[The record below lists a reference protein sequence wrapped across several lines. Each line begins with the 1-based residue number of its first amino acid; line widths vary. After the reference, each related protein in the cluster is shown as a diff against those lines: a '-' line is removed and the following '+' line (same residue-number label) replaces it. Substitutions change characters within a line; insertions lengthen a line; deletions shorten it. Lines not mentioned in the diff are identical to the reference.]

1 MTTPSIDATSRCTPE
16 HGRVAQ
22 RPYRVSGATAADLAD
37 AITLLGPRREGRRF
51 AALTLWTLRWSFQP
65 AFAGGAWRAVD
76 VHVDLDVVVHMPE
89 WRPPRTAPD
98 ALVASWRSYVV
109 ALAEHEGGHVAIA
122 RDAARDVAALLA
134 TTTSSTASELA
145 LLVDDGARGLVA
157 AAREAELA
165 YDAETRHG
173 HTQGARWDGAAGGAW
188 HGASLCP
195 GTAIAAAAPTAA
207 IRGDGPASARFA
219 CPDRAI
225 TAGHEP

>member
-1 MTTPSIDATSRCTPE
+1 MTTPALHPDARSNPE

-37 AITLLGPRREGRRF
+37 AIALLGPRREGRRF

-65 AFAGGAWRAVD
+65 AFSGGAWRAND

-98 ALVASWRSYVV
+98 ALVAAWRSYVV

-122 RDAARDVAALLA
+122 RDAARDVASLLA
-134 TTTSSTASELA
+134 TTTSSSASELA
-145 LLVDDGARGLVA
+145 LLVDDGARDLVA

-165 YDAETRHG
+165 YDAATRHG
-173 HTQGARWDGAAGGAW
+173 HTQGARWDGDAGGAW
-188 HGASLCP
+188 PGASIER
-195 GTAIAAAAPTAA
+195 GTADRPLAPAAVIRRDSPAIA
-207 IRGDGPASARFA
+207 RRA
-219 CPDRAI
+219 CPDRGI